1 VHVRCFPF
9 SSTSVQIPIHNCGD
23 DVASINALI
32 DGKMAK
38 LIQCSPETAT
48 IPADGE
54 LIFSLKYSAGAPH
67 PMLEHHL
74 IRK

>member
-1 VHVRCFPF
+1 MISGSPY
-9 SSTSVQIPIHNCGD
+9 SVITEQISIHNCGQD
-23 DVASINALI
+23 GAAINARI
-32 DGKMAK
+32 DGQFED
-38 LIQCSPETAT
+38 LIRISPETAT

-67 PMLEHHL
+67 HRIEHSL